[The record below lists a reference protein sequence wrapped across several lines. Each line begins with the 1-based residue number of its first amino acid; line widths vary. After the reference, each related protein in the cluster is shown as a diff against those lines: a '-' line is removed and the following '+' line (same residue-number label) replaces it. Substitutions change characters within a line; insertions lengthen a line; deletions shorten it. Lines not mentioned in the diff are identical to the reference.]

1 MVLAELSV
9 EGQIIHV
16 EAKILTP
23 ERFAPYGG
31 ILSFE
36 DQKGTVE
43 KQSANYGTAVK
54 LFKVSPVVNNYANA
68 KSGKPSTANLNIF
81 HCSPPNHLITSVSGS
96 ASRCRYLSKVLE
108 RHPYST
114 QTFIP
119 MGRNR
124 REISYMVIVART
136 RQGKWLDTRFILV
149 QY

>member
-9 EGQIIHV
+9 EGQTIHV

-43 KQSANYGTAVK
+43 KQAANYGTAVK

-68 KSGKPSTANLNIF
+68 KSGKSSTANWNIF

-96 ASRCRYLSKVLE
+96 ASQRYLSKVLE

-119 MGRNR
+119 MGRNCS
-124 REISYMVIVART
+124 EISYMVIVART
-136 RQGKWLDTRFILV
+136 RQGK
-149 QY
+149 